1 MCDTGGGG
9 LHRYAKP
16 DPEEELVR
24 SPERRAG
31 GYAVSPEVLE
41 AAKAG
46 KIPNVPAGEKNLFTM
61 Y

>member
-1 MCDTGGGG
+1 VC
-9 LHRYAKP
+9 RYAKP
-16 DPEEELVR
+16 DPEGKLVR